1 MATLTLNALNE
12 IIREKDYSPDAILPF
27 LSKRDNF
34 ISVSVGIRRELVR
47 LGCDGDD
54 DELLKHFKIVL
65 ASAGFER
72 GERRHAKE
80 WLIDGNLPSPRFD
93 YPIRLCFA
101 FGLSGQTALD
111 FLWKACRVNGF
122 NFRRA
127 EDIIFCYCLD
137 NGKSFAEAQSLLARY
152 EDCTANQSHE
162 ETDATKRTHTLR
174 SVFGNLAGMDE
185 TKFFDLLCKN
195 KKNFT
200 GYRLTAREEVLRLG
214 DKLTATIKGQI
225 ADYNFRRKQ
234 CAVLSGYDHDV
245 SLYPELIF
253 AFELIGKAPKG
264 KNTPF
269 GDIMERFPQE
279 RYLNEIFR
287 TPQAATDKEHDMA
300 RKVFILLYFANYAL
314 DPPPD
319 EFFGD
324 FVIALETMLD
334 KCGYAK
340 LYPANPFDWLIL
352 KCVRS
357 LDHIDQSAG
366 DNPVEL
372 FNDILISLAEE
383 GDV

>member
-1 MATLTLNALNE
+1 MNKLNALNE

-27 LSKRDNF
+27 LSNRENF
-34 ISVSVGIRRELVR
+34 TGVSAGIRRELVR
-47 LGCDGDD
+47 MGFEGDD
-54 DELLKHFKIVL
+54 DALLKRFKTVL
-65 ASAGFER
+65 ANAGFDR
-72 GERRHAKE
+72 GERRRAKE
-80 WLIDGNLPSPRFD
+80 WLFNGNLPSPRRG

-101 FGLSGQTALD
+101 FGLSGQAALD
-111 FLWKACRVNGF
+111 FLWKVCQVNGF

-127 EDIIFCYCLD
+127 EDVVYCYCLD
-137 NGKSFAEAQSLLARY
+137 NGKKYTDAQSLLARY
-152 EDCTANQSHE
+152 EDCTADQSYE
-162 ETDATKRTHTLR
+162 EADATKRTHTLR
-174 SVFGNLAGMDE
+174 SAFGNLAGMDE
-185 TKFFDLLCKN
+185 TVFLDLLCKN
-195 KKNFT
+195 KKNFI
-200 GYRLTAREEVLRLG
+200 GYRLTAHEEVLRLG
-214 DKLTATIKGQI
+214 DKLTATIKAQI

-234 CAVLSGYDHDV
+234 CAVLSGYDYDV

-253 AFELIGKAPKG
+253 AFELIGKAAKG
-264 KNTPF
+264 KDTPF
-269 GDIMERFPQE
+269 SDIMERFPQE

-287 TPQAATDKEHDMA
+287 VPQAATDKEHDTA
-300 RKVFILLYFANYAL
+300 RKMFILLYFANYAL

-324 FVIALETMLD
+324 FVLALETMLD

-357 LDHIDQSAG
+357 LDHIDQGIG

-372 FNDILISLAEE
+372 FNEILIRLAED